1 MDNILNFPGPEPKQE
16 VLVPEKEQ
24 EEEEVD
30 RVQEVLSKVKDIGF
44 EDIIIIGTN
53 SDNMLGFATSFDNGS
68 DIVYLL
74 EKLKIAILSGN

>member
-1 MDNILNFPGPEPKQE
+1 MDNILNFPGSEPKQE

-24 EEEEVD
+24 EEVD
-30 RVQEVLSKVKDIGF
+30 RVQEVLSKIKDVDF

-53 SDNMLGFATSFDNGS
+53 SENMLGFATSFENGS